1 VIPDRSDPD
10 RRPTPRAR
18 FAVLAALLVLAA
30 LVKGKYQLDYHAR
43 EPLADAPYGDSL
55 VYLDEVER
63 HFHGEVDDPYYKPPA
78 YTALLALFDAETPE
92 GRVRT
97 RVLQSIFGL
106 FTLLFVFLLAE
117 ARGGL
122 LAGSIAFLLA
132 LGYAPLS
139 YHESK
144 LLDTT
149 AAICITAFGIW
160 QLDRSLRS
168 GVRARDAFLVGLVFG
183 VGALV
188 RGANLVL
195 GICVAGVFLL
205 ARARHPTVPPWT
217 GRWVHAFC
225 CLAAVALP
233 IVPITLHNHRAC
245 DEWIAVNYSEGHT
258 VLTGNNPNA
267 FGMFSLPPNYPDGVW
282 NERAVEFEI
291 AKRALGRDPSPTEQ
305 RDSSYAAAWRFL
317 RENPDR
323 ALDLFAN
330 KARFAVASRPLGDND
345 SVIRERERFGLLPG
359 LGVVFPWILAP
370 ALAMLALRRSRP
382 TLPIALP
389 LGFAL
394 LALFLAF
401 VNERYRCAAVPYLA
415 VGASLLP
422 VALLDRLRGETQGR
436 ISFALFLGGLPFI
449 VLLARPLPVT
459 EEQLDRSEQVFSVI
473 LDLHAANSIRAQG
486 DLERAAAVLGAGI
499 ADHADV
505 AESVALDG
513 ALAELLRTSPSS
525 QRESIA
531 RAARDGGRD
540 HPRVAVVVR

>member
-1 VIPDRSDPD
+1 MTPDRSDPD

-30 LVKGKYQLDYHAR
+30 LVKWKYQLDYHAR

-63 HFHGEVDDPYYKPPA
+63 HFRGDVEYPYYKPPA
-78 YTALLALFDAETPE
+78 YTALLSVLDAATPE

-97 RVLQSIFGL
+97 RVVQSILGL

-122 LAGSIAFLLA
+122 LAGSLAFLLA
-132 LGYAPLS
+132 LGYAPLT

-144 LLDTT
+144 LLDTS

-160 QLDRSLRS
+160 QLDRSLRN
-168 GVRARDAFLVGLVFG
+168 GVCARDAFLVGLVFG

-188 RGANLVL
+188 RGANLAL

-217 GRWVHAFC
+217 GRFIHAFV
-225 CLAAVALP
+225 CLAGVALP
-233 IVPITLHNHRAC
+233 IVPITLHNHRASG
-245 DEWIAVNYSEGHT
+245 DWIAVNYSEGHT
-258 VLTGNNPNA
+258 FLTGNNPNA
-267 FGMFSLPPNYPDGVW
+267 FGMFSLPPGYPDGVW

-291 AKRALGRDPSPTEQ
+291 AKRSLGRDPSPTEQ
-305 RDSSYAAAWRFL
+305 RDDSYAAAWRFL

-323 ALDLFAN
+323 VPDLFAN

-359 LGVVFPWILAP
+359 LGVAFPWILAP
-370 ALAMLALRRSRP
+370 ALAMLVLRRSRP
-382 TLPIALP
+382 TLAIALP
-389 LGFAL
+389 LGFAV

-422 VALLDRLRGETQGR
+422 VVLLDRFRGETQGR
-436 ISFALFLGGLPFI
+436 ISLALFLGGLPLI
-449 VLLARPLPVT
+449 VALARPLPVS

-473 LDLHAANSIRAQG
+473 LDVHAANASRARG

-499 ADHADV
+499 ADQAEV
-505 AESVALDG
+505 PESVALDG
-513 ALAELLRTSPSS
+513 ALAELLRTSSPSR
-525 QRESIA
+525 RESIA
-531 RAARDGGRD
+531 RAALDGGRD
-540 HPRVAVVVR
+540 HPRVAGVVR